1 MGCASSHS
9 VENVQQSIATAQRTI
24 DQLKIQMES
33 QCVSIQDIETRQ
45 QAIIRQFKDQVS
57 EHVSLCADFKTFID
71 IARENE
77 QIPQEIMER
86 VERLELKIESVVK
99 DKLNKVQEQLHNLE
113 SSVNLDESNPQT
125 NVIAIISELQNV
137 QQKVFH
143 LKAHLL
149 SDERAADLITNIS
162 GDSIEEENG
171 HFKTEEDC
179 TDDDASEKALET
191 LFMRVSPE
199 LNRST
204 SSANDYDVAGVL
216 DFALLE
222 PEDAFEA
229 EISSI
234 TARLYV
240 HTRLMKT
247 PQIFPSGFAEPKSK
261 NWTSSNDHLLNGE
274 VQEQDSQLH
283 FASRRNI
290 HAANTLRGAQEAP
303 ALTVKQSVEGYSSDT
318 SDS

>member
-9 VENVQQSIATAQRTI
+9 VENVEQRIVTAQRTI
-24 DQLKIQMES
+24 DHMKIQMES
-33 QCVSIQDIETRQ
+33 QGVAIQDIEMRQ

-71 IARENE
+71 IAREHE

-86 VERLELKIESVVK
+86 VELLESRIESVVR

-113 SSVNLDESNPQT
+113 SSVNLDESFPQT
-125 NVIAIISELQNV
+125 NVNAIVSELQNV

-143 LKAHLL
+143 LEAHLL
-149 SDERAADLITNIS
+149 SDERAADHVANVS
-162 GDSIEEENG
+162 GDSIEEENV

-191 LFMRVSPE
+191 LFMRISPD

-204 SSANDYDVAGVL
+204 ISAHDYDVAGVL

-240 HTRLMKT
+240 HTRLMKS
-247 PQIFPSGFAEPKSK
+247 PQIFPPGFAEPISK
-261 NWTSSNDHLLNGE
+261 TWTSSNDHLLNGE

-290 HAANTLRGAQEAP
+290 HAANIMRGAQEAA
-303 ALTVKQSVEGYSSDT
+303 ALTVKPSVEGYSSDN